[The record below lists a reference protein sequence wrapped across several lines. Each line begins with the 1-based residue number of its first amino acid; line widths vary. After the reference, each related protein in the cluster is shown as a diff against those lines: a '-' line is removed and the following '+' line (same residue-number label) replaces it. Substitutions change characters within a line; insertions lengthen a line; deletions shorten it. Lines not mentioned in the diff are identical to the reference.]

1 MKDKQYIKALAVLR
15 NLPERIPKHE
25 ATCYEGLGDYRGAAE
40 AHVAAHNLK
49 AALACYRSIPDLE
62 GALALAEQMPDHPAT
77 ESLRW
82 MAEMQRLVSKRPERF
97 IKMAVPAEK
106 KLLEEMLERS
116 FGVVRKKPPPR
127 KPKATKKPEQ

>member
-1 MKDKQYIKALAVLR
+1 M
-15 NLPERIPKHE
+15 
-25 ATCYEGLGDYRGAAE
+25 
-40 AHVAAHNLK
+40 
-49 AALACYRSIPDLE
+49 YRSIPDLE
-62 GALALAEQMPDHPAT
+62 GALELAEQMPDHPAT

-116 FGVVRKKPPPR
+116 FGVVRKKPFRENLRQPR
-127 KPKATKKPEQ
+127 SPNNSNCGCSGGFGAQNGPAE